1 MESFQLKLNN
11 QKPIFHFTKNGEPVN
26 VLTLDDK
33 TLKTI
38 EAKLT
43 SDIKNIE
50 QDINVDLSNDKIDF
64 GNYQKQPV
72 RKVIPTT
79 EDK

>member
-33 TLKTI
+33 TLKTV
-38 EAKLT
+38 EAELT

-50 QDINVDLSNDKIDF
+50 QDINVDLSNDKIAF
-64 GNYQKQPV
+64 GNYQKQPAP
-72 RKVIPTT
+72 KVTLAT